1 MSTIPP
7 NWMASILGTHDTKK
21 AASDAKRRENADQS
35 DRTNAPG
42 FADSLK
48 NVIEDSDRDTEVYAD
63 GEGLGSQGRAPSE
76 LPEEPELE
84 HDEEN
89 ESTPPTGGIDVQA

>member
-7 NWMASILGTHDTKK
+7 NWMASILGTHDAKK
-21 AASDAKRRENADQS
+21 TASDAKRKENADQS

-48 NVIEDSDRDTEVYAD
+48 NIIEDSDRDTEVYAD
-63 GEGLGSQGRAPSE
+63 SEGLGSQGRATSE
-76 LPEEPELE
+76 PPEEQEQ
-84 HDEEN
+84 EEAN
-89 ESTPPTGGIDVQA
+89 ESNPPAGGLDVQA